1 MKLITWVMVTDIHGD
16 ILYDS
21 AWQPLQT
28 WSRKRRK
35 RVQHHKSIIAQPSP
49 QPQHGQIGLAVAIA
63 ILFALLAVLVGRV

>member
-35 RVQHHKSIIAQPSP
+35 RVKIHSIIAQPSP

-63 ILFALLAVLVGRV
+63 ILFALLAVLVWRV

>member
-1 MKLITWVMVTDIHGD
+1 MKLITWVMVADIHGD

-49 QPQHGQIGLAVAIA
+49 QPHMDRSG
-63 ILFALLAVLVGRV
+63 

>member
-1 MKLITWVMVTDIHGD
+1 MKLITWVMVADIHGD

-35 RVQHHKSIIAQPSP
+35 RVQAP
-49 QPQHGQIGLAVAIA
+49 QINHRPTVATATHGQIGLTVAIA

>member
-1 MKLITWVMVTDIHGD
+1 MKLITWIMVADIHGD

-21 AWQPLQT
+21 AWQPQLPA

-35 RVQHHKSIIAQPSP
+35 RVKTHSIIVQPSP
-49 QPQHGQIGLAVAIA
+49 QPQHGQIGLTVAIA